1 MNIVA
6 IGIKPVARIRQKH
19 HIHRLH
25 FHLAS
30 KWCSMGSGLR
40 LESGVA
46 TWGRQHLGL
55 KSDCRLLP
63 RQFRTY
69 WLGMVCRDSWV
80 QQSTRSWK
88 RSCWPED
95 GSATWLGRHLGRVW
109 PWSLLVLRLKKGW
122 KGKRTILSDLKFSEA
137 SFPEESF
144 HPSRHLCSPG
154 VESFLQLWC
163 EPTRSEKR
171 FDARGEKAWLTRAA
185 GICVFVVSFFTAVE
199 LTATPSLASLST
211 KLSIPDFLPKKRIR
225 NCY

>member
-109 PWSLLVLRLKKGW
+109 PWSLLVLRLKKVGRERGRFFPTW
-122 KGKRTILSDLKFSEA
+122 NSQKHHSLKNHFIQAAISVRLELNLFFNSDVNRLGLKSDLTL
-137 SFPEESF
+137 EEKRRDLQEQQGF
-144 HPSRHLCSPG
+144 VFL
-154 VESFLQLWC
+154 SFLSSQQL
-163 EPTRSEKR
+163 SSQQH
-171 FDARGEKAWLTRAA
+171 LH
-185 GICVFVVSFFTAVE
+185 
-199 LTATPSLASLST
+199 
-211 KLSIPDFLPKKRIR
+211 
-225 NCY
+225 